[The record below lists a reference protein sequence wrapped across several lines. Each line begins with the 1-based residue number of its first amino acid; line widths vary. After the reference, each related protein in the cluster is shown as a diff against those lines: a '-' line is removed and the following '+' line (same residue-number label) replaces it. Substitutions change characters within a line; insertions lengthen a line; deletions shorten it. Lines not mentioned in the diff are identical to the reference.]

1 MANTLEFFD
10 DDITIESKNIIL
22 NDAEVD
28 ELSFNVTI
36 PVNSFNKEQV
46 NLVSNNSLNTSHK
59 CLVNIGNNN
68 WLGKFNIDSYNVQEN
83 TLDCTLYPNKQLFEL
98 LSTPIQQILIDQPQN
113 PQNWNADAP
122 FGWDGTATLFPFTAF
137 SYPNAMGLS
146 GLDGYITHQTS
157 KWIESYNN
165 GANGNY
171 GVSRSY
177 YSSWYNP
184 EFDDDDFIKYQ
195 TQGCGA
201 YKNYMYH
208 PRIDI
213 RSIVTN
219 LNEVCKTVLNTTT
232 DTIIIPQSLDN
243 MLITCGY
250 EKCSPFTRSQW
261 CSWIVGERASSISTV
276 YNNNARDNLIPIDV
290 LGTAIQTQESDDYQI
305 VFDRDCEIQFQSIHL
320 YAEAGVGPNDA
331 MVELVLKDS
340 GGADKQ
346 ILFSKVFADYA
357 TFYSLYWNK
366 VHRIN
371 RTVPNYSF
379 RFDPIN
385 NPVVVKKGD
394 KLVLRINCTD
404 ALDPKKARVQY
415 LATMIKWDY
424 VADSFVISDDDWD
437 VDLKYWS
444 GFLTELKDV
453 DHINNYIKVTEL
465 ATRQAMR
472 KVYDKTLT
480 EILIDSHQY
489 GKWDEPFVPNY
500 YGLMMNLGELTTLQL
515 LSYYCIS
522 NGCDLYINEQGQLI
536 VDPKVFDKPVVVQD
550 AELTSIDY
558 LNDKFGYYNHI
569 KYGDDSQLL
578 VGVSN
583 NPNASVSKN
592 IFETDNV
599 LTPSKFIIKQYTTT
613 TATQYAAP
621 RYFPHSEQEGDIEED
636 GGVKVNEMG
645 NGFFLKDVRYF
656 DKLFEYNYPKYTY
669 HFKVYSIIPWSNVI
683 SINGI
688 RYMILSRK
696 VKINEE
702 ITEIDCIQF

>member
-1 MANTLEFFD
+1 MAITLELLD
-10 DDITIESKNIIL
+10 DDVTIESKNIIL

-83 TLDCTLYPNKQLFEL
+83 TLDCTLYPNKQVFEL
-98 LSTPIQQILIDQPQN
+98 LATPIQQLLIDQPQN
-113 PQNWNADAP
+113 PLNWNDY
-122 FGWDGTATLFPFTAF
+122 WDGTATLFPFTAF
-137 SYPNAMGLS
+137 SYLKAFEQS
-146 GLDGYITHQTS
+146 GLQGYITPQYS
-157 KWIESYNN
+157 NWLESYNN

-177 YSSWYNP
+177 HSSWYNP

-208 PRIDI
+208 PSIDI

-219 LNEVCKTVLNTTT
+219 LNEWVKIALNVTQ
-232 DTIIIPQSLDN
+232 DIIILPQSLTN
-243 MLITCGY
+243 IKLICGY
-250 EKCSPFTRSQW
+250 EKCSPYTRSQW
-261 CSWIVGERASSISTV
+261 CSWILGERASSTSTH
-276 YNNNARDNLIPIDV
+276 YNNNERDNFIPIEV

-305 VFDRDCEIQFQSIHL
+305 VFDRDCQIQFQSIHL

-331 MVELVLKDS
+331 KVELVLKNS
-340 GGADKQ
+340 AGADKQ
-346 ILFSKVFADYA
+346 VLFSKTFDEYA
-357 TFYSLYWNK
+357 GQYTALWTGVQRISSPLYY
-366 VHRIN
+366 
-371 RTVPNYSF
+371 YSF
-379 RFDPIN
+379 IYDPIN

-394 KLVLRINCTD
+394 KLVLRINCSMN
-404 ALDPKKARVQY
+404 KKARVQY

-444 GFLTELKDV
+444 GILTELKDV
-453 DHINNYIKVTEL
+453 DNVNYYLNHQSPL
-465 ATRQAMR
+465 AKRKALR

-480 EILIDSHQY
+480 EILMDSEQNGY
-489 GKWDEPFVPNY
+489 WLEPFVPNY
-500 YGLMMNLGELTTLQL
+500 YGFMMNLGELTPLQL
-515 LSYYCIS
+515 LSYYCLVV
-522 NGCDLYINEQGQLI
+522 GCDLFVNGQGQL
-536 VDPKVFDKPVVVQD
+536 VVNPNAFDKPMVVQD

-558 LNDKFGYYNHI
+558 LNDKFAYFNYI
-569 KYGDDSQLL
+569 KYGDDSQIL

-583 NPNASVSKN
+583 NPNTSVSKN

-599 LTPSKFIIKQYTTT
+599 LTPFKMMIKNFTIM
-613 TATQYAAP
+613 ANQYAAV
-621 RYFPHSEQEGDIEED
+621 RYFPHSEQEGDIKEE
-636 GGVKVNEMG
+636 GSVKMNEIG
-645 NGFFLKDVRYF
+645 NGVHFDSTFDITELAYF
-656 DKLFEYNYPKYTY
+656 DELFKYNDPKYTY
-669 HFKVYSIIPWSNVI
+669 HFKVYSVIPWNNVI